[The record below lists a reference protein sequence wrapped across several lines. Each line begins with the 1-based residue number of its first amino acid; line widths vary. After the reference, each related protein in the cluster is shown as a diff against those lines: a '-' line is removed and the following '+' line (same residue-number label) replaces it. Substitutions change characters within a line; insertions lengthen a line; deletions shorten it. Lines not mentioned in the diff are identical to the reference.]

1 MSLRKNVL
9 KQYQIITNGDASQNL
24 ISEVTSIQFLDN
36 ISITLLFPGATGT
49 GQFFVEVSNDGTN
62 WVALDIYP
70 AMYILDADKAIIID
84 MNQLGSSN
92 IRVRFTSNGSS
103 GVINAFIEAKAI

>member
-1 MSLRKNVL
+1 MSLTKNVL

-24 ISEVTSIQFLDN
+24 ISNPTSIQFLDN
-36 ISITLLFPGATGT
+36 ISMTILFPNGSGS

-70 AMYILDADKAIIID
+70 AMYISDADKCIIID

-92 IRVRFTSNGSS
+92 IRLRFASNSS
-103 GVINAFIEAKAI
+103 TGTINAFIEAKAI